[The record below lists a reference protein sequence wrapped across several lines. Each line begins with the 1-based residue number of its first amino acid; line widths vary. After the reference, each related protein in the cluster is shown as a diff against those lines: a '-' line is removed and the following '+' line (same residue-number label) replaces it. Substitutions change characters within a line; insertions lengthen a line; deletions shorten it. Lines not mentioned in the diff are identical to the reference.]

1 MSSEAVLFEQ
11 VGKVAILTMNRPDN
25 RNANST
31 PEMVDAL
38 CDAIDRINLDSGI
51 HAAILTG
58 AGTVYSS
65 GGEAKLMSE
74 FASWNPV
81 EVRQYYVHHGIQKLT
96 RAMYRLEVPVIAAV
110 NGPAYGS
117 GCGSAMMCDIRIA
130 STKARFALNFAKLGL
145 MAGDGGTYF
154 LTRIVGPER
163 AAEMIFTG
171 DPIGADEAL
180 KCGLVSR
187 VVTPERLMAEARA
200 LAERIASNSGTALR
214 MAKRLLREAN
224 QVAFDSFLDL
234 TVSLQAMGH
243 NTDEHRV
250 ALGKFLQSL
259 NKTAG

>member
-1 MSSEAVLFEQ
+1 MSAGAVLFEQ
-11 VGKVAILTMNRPDN
+11 RGNIAILTMNRIEN

-38 CDAIDRINLDSGI
+38 CEAIDRINLDPEI
-51 HAAILTG
+51 HVAILTG
-58 AGTVYSS
+58 AGTTYSS

-74 FASWNPV
+74 FSTWNPV
-81 EVRQYYVHHGIQKLT
+81 EVRQYYIHHGIQKLT

-117 GCGSAMMCDIRIA
+117 GTGSALMCDIRIA
-130 STKARFALNFAKLGL
+130 SSKARFALNFSKLGL
-145 MAGDGGTYF
+145 LPGDGGIYF

-171 DPIGADEAL
+171 DSIDAEDAL

-187 VVTPERLMAEARA
+187 VVAPEKLMEEAVA
-200 LAERIASNSGTALR
+200 LAQRIAANPGTALR
-214 MAKRLLREAN
+214 MAKRLLREAH
-224 QVAFDSFLDL
+224 QAGFDSFLDL

-243 NTDEHRV
+243 NTEEHRV
-250 ALGKFLQSL
+250 ALGKFLH
-259 NKTAG
+259 G